1 MFITS
6 LNKMEKIVD
15 SSQDLSWNGW
25 DVVKQTPSYNAMFSP
40 DGVYRDGKWYKQKIF
55 PITENGW
62 NVPDSIGKRDAQME
76 R

>member
-25 DVVKQTPSYNAMFSP
+25 DVVKHTPSHSAMFSP
-40 DGVYRDGKWYKQKIF
+40 DGVYRNGKWYKQKIF
-55 PITENGW
+55 PITESGW
-62 NVPDSIGKRDAQME
+62 NMPDSIGKRNAQME